1 MVYNDLEKHF
11 EGRDT
16 KDVLYHTMNL
26 HRFTAQSKEF
36 DIKEDVVRLD
46 DLFREVDEVT
56 GTPLSD
62 IYKLSYFMC
71 HFRGE

>member
-16 KDVLYHTMNL
+16 RDVLYQTMN
-26 HRFTAQSKEF
+26 RFTAQSKEL

-62 IYKLSYFMC
+62 IYKLSYFKC